1 MYINDFLSEN
11 KYLYLPTKSNPK
23 VALVVDN
30 SSYGENSFKL
40 YNPFSKKAKLF
51 KNITYF
57 LFTKLNIVFNFIGNK
72 EEESSN
78 FIKYLE
84 KKLNSKIISSVYFA
98 TLKDKV
104 VLQLQTP
111 ESKIIGYLKF
121 PLNEIG
127 LAHINNEIEA
137 MDILSKEG
145 IIKVAL
151 LVDNYENTPF
161 LLIEEL
167 NGQIDLVE
175 KKNLFTILNNFN
187 RNEFYLLN
195 AHPRIKQLKFDLEK
209 NKLDQYLN
217 ILIDIERNTKL
228 EYQLVYEHGD
238 FTPWNIV
245 KFGNDFIPFDFEYFV
260 KDGLEYLD
268 LIKYFYQVGKLLNQ
282 LNNED
287 LILFIKQEID
297 IEEIEELFKIFLI
310 KEILKNIIENE
321 NYSFDENILNLLE
334 KK

>member
-1 MYINDFLSEN
+1 MKDINFFSSN
-11 KYLYLPTKSNPK
+11 KYIFLPSKKNPK
-23 VALVVDN
+23 VALVVDS
-30 SSYGENSFKL
+30 SSYSKNSFKL

-51 KNITYF
+51 KSVAYI
-57 LFTKLNIVFNFIGNK
+57 LFTKLNTIFNLIGNK
-72 EEESSN
+72 EEESSK

-121 PLNEIG
+121 PLNKIG
-127 LAHINNEIEA
+127 LSHINNEIEA

-145 IIKVAL
+145 IIKAAL
-151 LVDNYENTPF
+151 FVDTYENNPF
-161 LLIEEL
+161 LLIEEI

-175 KKNLFTILNNFN
+175 KNNLVTILNNFN

-195 AHPRIKQLKFDLEK
+195 AHPRIKQLKLDLER
-209 NKLDQYLN
+209 NKLNQYLT
-217 ILIDIERNTKL
+217 ILIDIERNTKI

-245 KFGNDFIPFDFEYFV
+245 KVGNDFIPFDFEYFV

-268 LIKYFYQVGKLLNQ
+268 LIKYFYQIGKLLNQ

-287 LILFIKQEID
+287 LILFIKQEVNIQ
-297 IEEIEELFKIFLI
+297 EIEELLKIFLI

-321 NYSFDENILNLLE
+321 DYLFDENILNLLE

>member
-1 MYINDFLSEN
+1 MKDIKFFSSN
-11 KYLYLPTKSNPK
+11 KYIFLPSKNNPK
-23 VALVVDN
+23 VALVVD
-30 SSYGENSFKL
+30 SFSYCENSFKL

-51 KNITYF
+51 KSITYF
-57 LFTKLNIVFNFIGNK
+57 LFTKLNIVFNLFGNK

-78 FIKYLE
+78 FIKYIE
-84 KKLNSKIISSVYFA
+84 KKLNSKIISSIYFA

-104 VLQLQTP
+104 VLQLQTR
-111 ESKIIGYLKF
+111 ENKIIGYLKF

-127 LAHINNEIEA
+127 LSHINNEIDA
-137 MDILSKEG
+137 MKILSKEG
-145 IIKVAL
+145 IIKPAL

-161 LLIEEL
+161 LLIEEID
-167 NGQIDLVE
+167 GQIDLVE
-175 KKNLFTILNNFN
+175 KNNLDAILNTFN
-187 RNEFYLLN
+187 RNEFFSITS
-195 AHPRIKQLKFDLEK
+195 HPRIKQLKLDLEK

-217 ILIDIERNTKL
+217 ILTNIKNNTKL
-228 EYQLVYEHGD
+228 KYQLVYEHGD

-245 KFGNDFIPFDFEYFV
+245 KVGNDFIPFDFEYFV

-268 LIKYFYQVGKLLNQ
+268 LIKYFYQIGKLLNQ

-287 LILFIKQEID
+287 LILFIKQEVNIQ
-297 IEEIEELFKIFLI
+297 EIEELFKIFLI

-321 NYSFDENILNLLE
+321 DYLFDENILNLLE

>member
-1 MYINDFLSEN
+1 MNINDFLSEN

-23 VALVVDN
+23 VALVIDN
-30 SSYGENSFKL
+30 SSYSKNSFKL

-51 KNITYF
+51 KSVAYI
-57 LFTKLNIVFNFIGNK
+57 LVTKLNILFNITAK
-72 EEESSN
+72 EKKENSS

-84 KKLNSKIISSVYFA
+84 KKLNSKIISSIYFA

-121 PLNEIG
+121 PLNKIG
-127 LAHINNEIEA
+127 LVHINNEIEA

-145 IIKVAL
+145 IIKAAL
-151 LVDNYENTPF
+151 FVDIYENTSF

-167 NGQIDLVE
+167 NGQIDLIE
-175 KKNLFTILNNFN
+175 KNNLVAILNTFK

-195 AHPRIKQLKFDLEK
+195 AHPRIKQLKIDLEK

-217 ILIDIERNTKL
+217 ILTNIENNTILK
-228 EYQLVYEHGD
+228 YKLVYEHGD

-245 KFGNDFIPFDFEYFV
+245 KVGNDFIPFDFEYFV

-287 LILFIKQEID
+287 LILFIKQEIN
-297 IEEIEELFKIFLI
+297 IQEIEELFKIFLI

-321 NYSFDENILNLLE
+321 DYLFDENILNLLE